1 MFDDLLSLPHREFF
15 GRAALRLPADGDLPE
30 LPVSV
35 YRASRWHDEPGE
47 LWDGRL
53 APRENTFK
61 IKFGLAGRAWTRLGR
76 DDFVHEPGT
85 VVLVLPGERTWSRVP
100 DGSEPWDLAYVSLQ
114 GREAVRL
121 GKALFA
127 RTGRTLAAASLPE
140 TSRRFAELL
149 RRMAAGGYE
158 SVWAESRAAYG
169 LLVALW
175 DEATS
180 PGVSAAR
187 RRLDAALRFEE
198 ANLDRPV
205 SVAEL
210 AAAAGLS
217 ESHLHR
223 LFLQETGTT
232 PHKHLVATRLERARE
247 LLRTSPLS
255 VKEVCARSG
264 FRDLPNFC
272 RLYKRAFG
280 VTPGATRGGP
290 AGRGGVAFAP
300 GSR

>member
-1 MFDDLLSLPHREFF
+1 MLDELLYLPRREFF
-15 GRAALRLPADGDLPE
+15 GRTALRLPADDGLPE

-35 YRASRWHDEPGE
+35 YRASRWRDAPGE
-47 LWDGRL
+47 LWDGRR

-61 IKFGLAGRAWTRLGR
+61 IKFGLAGRARTRLGR

-100 DGSEPWDLAYVSLQ
+100 DGTEPWDFAFVSLQ

-121 GKALFA
+121 GRALFA
-127 RTGRTLAAASLPE
+127 RTGRILPASSLPE

-169 LLVALW
+169 LLAALW
-175 DEATS
+175 DDATS

-187 RRLDAALRFEE
+187 RRLDAALRFDE

-223 LFLQETGTT
+223 LFLRETGTT

-255 VKEVCARSG
+255 VKEVGARSG

-272 RLYKRAFG
+272 RLFKRAYG
-280 VTPGATRGGP
+280 VTPGVTRGGL
-290 AGRGGVAFAP
+290 AERGRRPRHAP
-300 GSR
+300 